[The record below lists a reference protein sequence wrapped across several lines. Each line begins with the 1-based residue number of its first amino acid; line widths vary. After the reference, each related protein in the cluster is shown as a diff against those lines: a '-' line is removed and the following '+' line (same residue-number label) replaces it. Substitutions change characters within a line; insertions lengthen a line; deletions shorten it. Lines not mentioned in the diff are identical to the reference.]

1 MIYNTEWKSREGIR
15 ETEKRNMKLLFT
27 CLMLVNLAFG
37 EFLDEKTAHR
47 MSPEETVQLSARIR
61 QELSGKSGSR
71 TALLQAEQAPA
82 VIEVQGTANGPYTVT
97 YKSVESHKANTL
109 LAFQIILPDGN
120 EITLDAF
127 VTSSNPDGSG
137 WKIYAEMW
145 NGQLAAMWPSGVTT
159 FRVIV
164 IPPSGKL
171 QMTSGT
177 VVNRACCYNNG
188 FEGPLQRAD
197 VSPDG
202 SAVLLEG
209 VFSGN
214 TYALLNGQPIDVAF
228 PSKGNAGEIYKQGK
242 IPTGDVSGQIPLTI
256 CSNGS
261 CSSRVIYITRPQ
273 NSGKG

>member
-1 MIYNTEWKSREGIR
+1 MSLEG
-15 ETEKRNMKLLFT
+15 
-27 CLMLVNLAFG
+27 
-37 EFLDEKTAHR
+37 
-47 MSPEETVQLSARIR
+47 
-61 QELSGKSGSR
+61 
-71 TALLQAEQAPA
+71 
-82 VIEVQGTANGPYTVT
+82 
-97 YKSVESHKANTL
+97 HKPNTL
-109 LAFQIILPDGN
+109 LAFQIILPDGT

-159 FRVIV
+159 FRVVV

-171 QMTSGT
+171 QVTSGT
-177 VVNRACCYNNG
+177 VVNRACCYNG

-202 SAVLLEG
+202 STVLLEG

-214 TYALLNGQPIDVAF
+214 TYALLNGEPVNISF
-228 PSKGNAGEIYKQGK
+228 PSKGNEGEGRQGK
-242 IPTGDVSGQIPLTI
+242 ILTGEVNGQVTLTI
-256 CSNGS
+256 CSSGS